1 MEEWLGECIIVL
13 NVMGGMECRGG
24 EGNLFGIVSIGF
36 FFSFVLLDLVYDY
49 VDEWMYLCV
58 CYDIMK

>member
-36 FFSFVLLDLVYDY
+36 FF
-49 VDEWMYLCV
+49 LC
-58 CYDIMK
+58 IT